1 MLKKTNLLTLEL
13 LLAIAFSLMIVSC
26 EEKET
31 LPALDLKG
39 TWQITSMDGSPVT
52 KSTQLLIFDAETVQ
66 FDRTTPI
73 AGEDIPLNEIFSGT
87 YKTTNN
93 TIIMTFDSN
102 SGLTSWTISDAEING
117 DTLTGDNVVV
127 LGDTSFDMCCI
138 VAVKI

>member
-73 AGEDIPLNEIFSGT
+73 AGEEIPLNEIFSGT